1 MLDIIYIVDVNCR
14 IEYDC
19 LELKV
24 VIFNKELWK
33 FVLFGELEEN

>member
-1 MLDIIYIVDVNCR
+1 MLDIIYIVDVICR

-24 VIFNKELWK
+24 IIFNKELWK
-33 FVLFGELEEN
+33 IVLCDKLDDD